1 MQSPFRSTSIAARLT
16 WMNLLVSGVGLF
28 LAYFSFLA
36 YDLYVYREASVESLS
51 GLAEVVATNSVSAVL
66 FDDDTSAKATLSGLS
81 GSSDVVSAAIYTT
94 TDTPF
99 AQYVQKGA
107 LPPSIKTFTDKT
119 NQQSWVYGRDVV
131 TGARIESE
139 GKVIGT
145 VYIQA
150 RLHGLRREAIQYATI
165 AAVILLV
172 CLAVAL
178 MAGIVFKKLLAEPI
192 VSLAQTAREVSRSK
206 DYALRF
212 SAGQEYDELLLL
224 TEAFNEM
231 LGAIQ
236 QRDGALEQA
245 KADLELRV
253 EERTAQL
260 QAANLEMEAF
270 SYTVAHDLRSPLQ
283 AMSNVCYLFGVMDQ
297 GQASP
302 QKMAMLAQL
311 TATVG
316 TMSDMIDDL
325 LDLSRSST
333 AELHLSQLKLG
344 PVAASILEGLA
355 KASPER
361 VVETTI
367 ASDCAVEADAGLMQI
382 VLQNLLRNAWK
393 FSGRRDVAR
402 IEFGCMQRNNE
413 MVIYVRDNG
422 AGFDPRLADR
432 LFKPFQRLHGASEF
446 PGTGIGLATVRRIVG
461 RHGGKAWAEGE
472 TDKGATFYF
481 TLHAEPGVQLP
492 RLAGNDNGAS

>member
-1 MQSPFRSTSIAARLT
+1 MMRSPFRRNSIAARLT
-16 WMNLLVSGVGLF
+16 WMNLLVSGIGLF

-36 YDLYVYREASVESLS
+36 YDLFVYRQASVESLS
-51 GLAEVVATNSVSAVL
+51 GLAKIVATNSVSAVL
-66 FDDDTSAKATLSGLS
+66 FDDDSSARNTLSGLS
-81 GSSDVVSAAIYTT
+81 GSNDVISAAIYTT
-94 TDTPF
+94 TDKPF
-99 AQYVQKGA
+99 AQYTQNGA
-107 LPPSIKTFTDKT
+107 APPPPRRFTGT
-119 NQQSWVYGRDVV
+119 ERQQSWVYGREVV
-131 TGARIESE
+131 TGSRIESE

-150 RLHGLRREAIQYATI
+150 RLHGLRKEAIQYATI

-172 CLAVAL
+172 CMAVAL
-178 MAGIVFKKLLAEPI
+178 LAGIVFRKVLAEPI
-192 VSLAQTAREVSRSK
+192 VSLSQTAREVSRSK

-236 QRDGALEQA
+236 ERDGALEQA
-245 KADLELRV
+245 KAGLERRV

-297 GQASP
+297 EKASA
-302 QKMAMLAQL
+302 QKTAMLAQL
-311 TATVG
+311 TSTVA

-333 AELHLSQLKLG
+333 AELHLSMLKLG
-344 PVAASILEGLA
+344 PLAASILDGLA

-361 VVETTI
+361 RLETVI
-367 ASDCAVEADAGLMQI
+367 ASDCAVQADPGLMQI

-393 FSGRRDVAR
+393 FTGRRELAR
-402 IEFGCMQRNNE
+402 IEFGCMQRGDE
-413 MVIYVRDNG
+413 TVVFVRDNG

-461 RHGGKAWAEGE
+461 RHGGKVWAEGE
-472 TDKGATFYF
+472 VDKGATFYF
-481 TLHAEPGVQLP
+481 TLRAEPGAQP
-492 RLAGNDNGAS
+492 DAPPAKKDT

>member
-1 MQSPFRSTSIAARLT
+1 
-16 WMNLLVSGVGLF
+16 
-28 LAYFSFLA
+28 
-36 YDLYVYREASVESLS
+36 
-51 GLAEVVATNSVSAVL
+51 
-66 FDDDTSAKATLSGLS
+66 
-81 GSSDVVSAAIYTT
+81 
-94 TDTPF
+94 
-99 AQYVQKGA
+99 
-107 LPPSIKTFTDKT
+107 
-119 NQQSWVYGRDVV
+119 
-131 TGARIESE
+131 
-139 GKVIGT
+139 
-145 VYIQA
+145 
-150 RLHGLRREAIQYATI
+150 
-165 AAVILLV
+165 VILLV

-178 MAGIVFKKLLAEPI
+178 LAGIVFRKVLAEPI
-192 VSLAQTAREVSRSK
+192 VSLSQTAREVSRSK

-236 QRDGALEQA
+236 ERDGALEQA
-245 KADLELRV
+245 KAGLERRV

-297 GQASP
+297 EKASA
-302 QKMAMLAQL
+302 QKTAMLAQL
-311 TATVG
+311 TSTVA

-333 AELHLSQLKLG
+333 AELHLSMLKLG
-344 PVAASILEGLA
+344 PLAASILDGLA

-361 VVETTI
+361 RLETVV
-367 ASDCAVEADAGLMQI
+367 ASDCAVQADAGLMQI

-393 FSGRRDVAR
+393 FTGRRELAR
-402 IEFGCMQRNNE
+402 IEFGCMQRGDE
-413 MVIYVRDNG
+413 TVVFVRDNG

-461 RHGGKAWAEGE
+461 RHGGKVWAEGE
-472 TDKGATFYF
+472 VDKGATFYF
-481 TLHAEPGVQLP
+481 TLRAEPGAQP
-492 RLAGNDNGAS
+492 DAPPAKKDT